1 MTRLSWLS
9 VMFSAVLL
17 FAAPARADDP
27 AVSPTEWQAVIA
39 GQIQAFRMHDAVAAL
54 SFAGDEFQKTY
65 TGHPEAFVAAIVA
78 SGYGPIVESRSQ
90 TFGEFRLIDPGQV
103 VQEVK
108 ITGTNQMIYEAFY
121 ILGKETGAWRV
132 HGVQLAKTQGLG
144 V

>member
-1 MTRLSWLS
+1 MTRLSWLG
-9 VMFSAVLL
+9 VVLSAVLM
-17 FAAPARADDP
+17 FGTSARADDP

-39 GQIQAFRMHDAVAAL
+39 GQIQAFRMHDAAAAL
-54 SFAGDEFQKTY
+54 SFAGDEFKKTY
-65 TGHPEAFVAAIVA
+65 TDHPEAFVAAIVA

-108 ITGTNQMIYEAFY
+108 ITGTNQAIYEAFY
-121 ILGKETGAWRV
+121 ILGKETGVWRV

>member
-9 VMFSAVLL
+9 VMFSAALL

-54 SFAGDEFQKTY
+54 SFAGAEFQKTY

-90 TFGEFRLIDPGQV
+90 SFGEFRLIDPGQV

-108 ITGTNQMIYEAFY
+108 ITGINQVIYEAFY